1 MKHELC
7 GIALIL
13 FGILLVVAPGA
24 SGGLV
29 TDPAGPILWLAGV
42 ACGVGAS
49 SPCWQRGTE
58 ARARTQKA
66 AENRLIFRGFFLSGA
81 LIRRRASRPSARAAP
96 RAVRRST

>member
-1 MKHELC
+1 MKHELR

-42 ACGVGAS
+42 ACGVG
-49 SPCWQRGTE
+49 G
-58 ARARTQKA
+58 
-66 AENRLIFRGFFLSGA
+66 LI
-81 LIRRRASRPSARAAP
+81 
-96 RAVRRST
+96 AVLAKRD